1 MSVGDTLEAISSA
14 GLTVTAGDAED
25 TLKVSPVEGITA
37 ELAAEIK
44 AHKSGIIK
52 VLREDEEMERTGV
65 IQSERQVFD
74 LARKYFGLEER
85 EGSA

>member
-1 MSVGDTLEAISSA
+1 MNVGDTLEAISSA
-14 GLTVTAGDAED
+14 RLIVTAGDTED
-25 TLKVSPVEGITA
+25 TLKVSPVENITP

-44 AHKSGIIK
+44 AHKAGIIK

-74 LARKYFGLEER
+74 LARKYFGLEEN
-85 EGSA
+85 GTSL

>member
-1 MSVGDTLEAISSA
+1 MNVGDTLEAISSA
-14 GLTVTAGDAED
+14 GLTATAGDAAD
-25 TLKVSPVEGITA
+25 TLKVSPVESITP

-44 AHKSGIIK
+44 AHKAGIIK
-52 VLREDEEMERTGV
+52 VLREDEEMQRTGV

-74 LARKYFGLEER
+74 LARDYFGLEEK